1 MIRVKEVS
9 VIGDDG
15 EHLGTIPTEEAL
27 SMAEDRDM
35 DLVEVASNSNPPV
48 CRIMDYGKHKY
59 KASKKAHEAK
69 KNQKIVHVKE
79 VKFRPNTDQHD
90 FDFKL
95 KHVQRFLEAGDK
107 AKVVI
112 FFKGREIVHR
122 EFGQRVLERVAKQT
136 EDLAVIEQ
144 TAKQEGRTLVM
155 ILAPKSFKSKKG
167 APSKTPKPAVDK
179 TEIKTEAKTEA
190 KSEEKNEAK
199 TEVKTDAPETQVT
212 SEESST
218 EAVVPNNE

>member
-1 MIRVKEVS
+1 MIRVREVS

-15 EHLGTIPTEEAL
+15 EHIGTLPTEEAL
-27 SMAEDRDM
+27 SMAQDQDL
-35 DLVEVASNSNPPV
+35 DLVEVAPNANPPV

-69 KNQKIVHVKE
+69 KKQKVIHLKE

-95 KHVQRFLEAGDK
+95 RNVKRFLDNGDK

-122 EFGQRVLERVAKQT
+122 EFGMRVLERVAEAT
-136 EDLAVIEQ
+136 EEDAVIEQ
-144 TAKQEGRTLVM
+144 QAKQEGRTLVM
-155 ILAPKSFKSKKG
+155 ILAPKNTKTKKG
-167 APSKTPKPAVDK
+167 GSVKAQAAPEPAVASTD
-179 TEIKTEAKTEA
+179 EP
-190 KSEEKNEAK
+190 EKK
-199 TEVKTDAPETQVT
+199 
-212 SEESST
+212 
-218 EAVVPNNE
+218 

>member
-15 EHLGTIPTEEAL
+15 ESLGTIPTEEAI
-27 SMAEDRDM
+27 SMAEDRSL
-35 DLVEVASNSNPPV
+35 DLVEVAPNANPPV

-69 KNQKIVHVKE
+69 KNQKVVHVKE

-95 KHVQRFLEAGDK
+95 KHVQRFLENGDK

-112 FFKGREIVHR
+112 FFKGREIIHR
-122 EFGQRVLERVAKQT
+122 EFGQRVLERVAEKT
-136 EDLAVIEQ
+136 EDIAIIEQ
-144 TAKQEGRTLVM
+144 SAKQEGRTLVM
-155 ILAPKSFKSKKG
+155 ILAPKNVKTKKG
-167 APSKTPKPAVDK
+167 TQLTVPKPAITK
-179 TEIKTEAKTEA
+179 
-190 KSEEKNEAK
+190 
-199 TEVKTDAPETQVT
+199 KTDANEKKLP
-212 SEESST
+212 SEELGT
-218 EAVVPNNE
+218 KAAAPNNE

>member
-1 MIRVKEVS
+1 MIRVREVA
-9 VIGDDG
+9 VILDDG
-15 EHLGTIPTEEAL
+15 EALGTIPTEEAIA
-27 SMAEDRDM
+27 MAEDRNL
-35 DLVEVASNSNPPV
+35 DLVEVAPNSNPPV

-95 KHVQRFLEAGDK
+95 KHVQRFLENGDK

-122 EFGQRVLERVAKQT
+122 EFGQKVLERIAEKT
-136 EDLAVIEQ
+136 EEIGVIEQ
-144 TAKQEGRTLVM
+144 EAKQEGRTLVM
-155 ILAPKSFKSKKG
+155 ILAPKSTKSKKG
-167 APSKTPKPAVDK
+167 NQPKDPKLTLEKVKNMEADKENPA
-179 TEIKTEAKTEA
+179 
-190 KSEEKNEAK
+190 S
-199 TEVKTDAPETQVT
+199 
-212 SEESST
+212 
-218 EAVVPNNE
+218 

>member
-1 MIRVKEVS
+1 MIRVKEVA
-9 VIGDDG
+9 VILDDG
-15 EHLGTIPTEEAL
+15 ESLGTIPTEEAIA
-27 SMAEDRDM
+27 MAEDRNL
-35 DLVEVASNSNPPV
+35 DLVEVAPNSNPPV

-69 KNQKIVHVKE
+69 KNQKVVHVKE

-95 KHVQRFLEAGDK
+95 KHVQRFLENGDK

-122 EFGQRVLERVAKQT
+122 EFGQKVLERVAEQT
-136 EDLAVIEQ
+136 EDIAVIEQ

-155 ILAPKSFKSKKG
+155 ILAPKNVKSKKG
-167 APSKTPKPAVDK
+167 SPPKNPKPAVEK
-179 TEIKTEAKTEA
+179 VKAVEAA
-190 KSEEKNEAK
+190 DEKQPA
-199 TEVKTDAPETQVT
+199 
-212 SEESST
+212 SEESGAET
-218 EAVVPNNE
+218 AVPNNE

>member
-167 APSKTPKPAVDK
+167 SPSKTPKPAVDK
-179 TEIKTEAKTEA
+179 TEVKSETKTEE
-190 KSEEKNEAK
+190 
-199 TEVKTDAPETQVT
+199 KTDAPETQAA
-212 SEESST
+212 SAEPST

>member
-15 EHLGTIPTEEAL
+15 ESLGTIPTEEAI
-27 SMAEDRDM
+27 SMAEDRSL
-35 DLVEVASNSNPPV
+35 DLVEVAPNANPPV

-69 KNQKIVHVKE
+69 KNQKVVHVKE

-95 KHVQRFLEAGDK
+95 KHVQRFLENGDK

-112 FFKGREIVHR
+112 FFKGREIIHR
-122 EFGQRVLERVAKQT
+122 EFGQRVLERVAEKT
-136 EDLAVIEQ
+136 EDIAIIEQ
-144 TAKQEGRTLVM
+144 SAKQEGRTLVM
-155 ILAPKSFKSKKG
+155 ILAPKNVKTKKG
-167 APSKTPKPAVDK
+167 TQPQAPKPAVTKNTDANEK
-179 TEIKTEAKTEA
+179 KLP
-190 KSEEKNEAK
+190 SEELGTKA
-199 TEVKTDAPETQVT
+199 A
-212 SEESST
+212 
-218 EAVVPNNE
+218 VPNNEEVSAE

>member
-15 EHLGTIPTEEAL
+15 ESLGTIPTEEAI
-27 SMAEDRDM
+27 SMAEDRSL
-35 DLVEVASNSNPPV
+35 DLVEVAPNANPPV

-69 KNQKIVHVKE
+69 KNQKVVHVKE

-95 KHVQRFLEAGDK
+95 KHVQRFLENGDK

-112 FFKGREIVHR
+112 FFKGREIIHR
-122 EFGQRVLERVAKQT
+122 EFGQRVLERVAEKT
-136 EDLAVIEQ
+136 EDIAIIEQ
-144 TAKQEGRTLVM
+144 SAKQEGRTLVM
-155 ILAPKSFKSKKG
+155 ILAPKNVKTKKG
-167 APSKTPKPAVDK
+167 TQLTVPKPAVTKNTDANEK
-179 TEIKTEAKTEA
+179 KLP
-190 KSEEKNEAK
+190 SEELGTKA
-199 TEVKTDAPETQVT
+199 A
-212 SEESST
+212 
-218 EAVVPNNE
+218 VPNNEEEVSAE

>member
-1 MIRVKEVS
+1 MIRVREVS

-15 EHLGTIPTEEAL
+15 EPLGTLLTEEAL
-27 SMAEDRDM
+27 SVARDQGL
-35 DLVEVASNSNPPV
+35 DLVEVAPTANPPV

-69 KNQKIVHVKE
+69 KKQKIIHLKE

-95 KHVQRFLEAGDK
+95 RNVQRFLENGDK

-122 EFGQRVLERVAKQT
+122 EFGMRVLQRVAEAT
-136 EDLAVIEQ
+136 EETAVIEQ
-144 TAKQEGRTLVM
+144 QAKQEGRTLVM
-155 ILAPKSFKSKKG
+155 ILAPKNSKTKKGGTIKAQPVVKPAAAPESKK
-167 APSKTPKPAVDK
+167 
-179 TEIKTEAKTEA
+179 
-190 KSEEKNEAK
+190 
-199 TEVKTDAPETQVT
+199 EVP
-212 SEESST
+212 
-218 EAVVPNNE
+218 AVVPAIPESKQEVPAVEPKVV

>member
-1 MIRVKEVS
+1 MIRVREVS

-15 EHLGTIPTEEAL
+15 EHLGTILTEEAL
-27 SMAEDRDM
+27 SMAADRDM
-35 DLVEVASNSNPPV
+35 DLVEVAPNANPPV

-79 VKFRPNTDQHD
+79 VKFRPNTDRHD
-90 FDFKL
+90 FDFKM
-95 KHVQRFLEAGDK
+95 KHVHRFLENGDK

-122 EFGQRVLERVAKQT
+122 EFGQRVLERIAEQT
-136 EDLAVIEQ
+136 EGIAVIEQ

-155 ILAPKSFKSKKG
+155 ILAPKNLKSKKG
-167 APSKTPKPAVDK
+167 NPAKNPKPAIEK
-179 TEIKTEAKTEA
+179 TEEKTE
-190 KSEEKNEAK
+190 
-199 TEVKTDAPETQVT
+199 APETQPA
-212 SEESST
+212 SEESGT

>member
-1 MIRVKEVS
+1 MIRVREVS

-15 EHLGTIPTEEAL
+15 EPLGTLLTEEAL
-27 SMAEDRDM
+27 SIARDQNL
-35 DLVEVASNSNPPV
+35 DLVEVAPTANPPV

-69 KNQKIVHVKE
+69 KKQKIIHIKE

-95 KHVQRFLEAGDK
+95 RNVQRFLENGDK

-122 EFGQRVLERVAKQT
+122 EFGMRVLERVAVAT
-136 EDLAVIEQ
+136 EETAVIEQ
-144 TAKQEGRTLVM
+144 QAKQEGRTLVM
-155 ILAPKSFKSKKG
+155 ILAPKNSKTKKG
-167 APSKTPKPAVDK
+167 GSVKAQAVTKEVPDH
-179 TEIKTEAKTEA
+179 
-190 KSEEKNEAK
+190 SE
-199 TEVKTDAPETQVT
+199 
-212 SEESST
+212 
-218 EAVVPNNE
+218 VVPAKEISVDVPVVEHKEE

>member
-27 SMAEDRDM
+27 SIAEDQGM
-35 DLVEVASNSNPPV
+35 DLVEVAANSNPPV

-95 KHVQRFLEAGDK
+95 KHVQRFLENGVK
-107 AKVVI
+107 AKLVI

-122 EFGQRVLERVAKQT
+122 EFGQKVLERVAEQT
-136 EDLAVIEQ
+136 EDIAVIEQ
-144 TAKQEGRTLVM
+144 SAKQEGRTLVM

-167 APSKTPKPAVDK
+167 SQPKASKPVVDK
-179 TEIKTEAKTEA
+179 TEEKT
-190 KSEEKNEAK
+190 N
-199 TEVKTDAPETQVT
+199 APEPQ
-212 SEESST
+212 EAAEKSST
-218 EAVVPNNE
+218 EVVVPNNES

>member
-1 MIRVKEVS
+1 MIRVQEVS

-15 EHLGTIPTEEAL
+15 ESLGTIPTEEAI
-27 SMAEDRDM
+27 SMAEDRSL
-35 DLVEVASNSNPPV
+35 DLVEVAPNANPPV

-95 KHVQRFLEAGDK
+95 KHVQRFLENGDK

-112 FFKGREIVHR
+112 FFKGREIIHR
-122 EFGQRVLERVAKQT
+122 EFGQRVLERVAEKT
-136 EDLAVIEQ
+136 EDIAIIEQ
-144 TAKQEGRTLVM
+144 SAKQEGRTLVM
-155 ILAPKSFKSKKG
+155 ILAPKNVKTKKG
-167 APSKTPKPAVDK
+167 TQLQAPKPAVTKNTDANEK
-179 TEIKTEAKTEA
+179 KLP
-190 KSEEKNEAK
+190 SEELGTKA
-199 TEVKTDAPETQVT
+199 
-212 SEESST
+212 
-218 EAVVPNNE
+218 AVSNNEEVSAE

>member
-1 MIRVKEVS
+1 MIRVREVS

-15 EHLGTIPTEEAL
+15 EPIGTLPTEEAL
-27 SMAEDRDM
+27 SMAQDQDM
-35 DLVEVASNSNPPV
+35 DLVEVSPNSNPPV

-69 KNQKIVHVKE
+69 KKQKIIHVKE

-95 KHVQRFLEAGDK
+95 RNVQRFLENGDK

-122 EFGQRVLERVAKQT
+122 EFGMKVLERVADATKET
-136 EDLAVIEQ
+136 AVIEQ
-144 TAKQEGRTLVM
+144 QAKQEGRTLVM
-155 ILAPKSFKSKKG
+155 ILTPKNSKTKKG
-167 APSKTPKPAVDK
+167 GS
-179 TEIKTEAKTEA
+179 
-190 KSEEKNEAK
+190 
-199 TEVKTDAPETQVT
+199 VKTKPVAQPEKVPVT
-212 SEESST
+212 EP
-218 EAVVPNNE
+218 AVVPAEKPEQK

>member
-1 MIRVKEVS
+1 MIRVQEVS

-15 EHLGTIPTEEAL
+15 ESLGTIPTEEAI
-27 SMAEDRDM
+27 SMAEDRNL
-35 DLVEVASNSNPPV
+35 DLVEVAPNANPPV

-69 KNQKIVHVKE
+69 KNQKVVHVKE

-95 KHVQRFLEAGDK
+95 KHVQRFIENGDK

-112 FFKGREIVHR
+112 FFKGREIIHR
-122 EFGQRVLERVAKQT
+122 EFGQRVLERVAKKT
-136 EDLAVIEQ
+136 EDIAIIEQ
-144 TAKQEGRTLVM
+144 SAKQEGRTLVM

-167 APSKTPKPAVDK
+167 IQVKVPKEPVTKNTDANEEK
-179 TEIKTEAKTEA
+179 LP
-190 KSEEKNEAK
+190 SEELENK
-199 TEVKTDAPETQVT
+199 TA
-212 SEESST
+212 
-218 EAVVPNNE
+218 VPNNE

>member
-167 APSKTPKPAVDK
+167 TPSKNPKPAVVK
-179 TEIKTEAKTEA
+179 TVV
-190 KSEEKNEAK
+190 K
-199 TEVKTDAPETQVT
+199 TEVKTDAPEIQAA
-212 SEESST
+212 SAEPST